1 MFNLN
6 ERCDETEQFTIY
18 PYVHS
23 WCNNFKFSEQ
33 TRAIK
38 FPDIAPCEAMNDLF
52 QFSMTAGDFLEVY
65 QEKNEWDCVVT
76 CFFIDTA
83 HNVIDYI
90 EKIYEILKPGGYWI
104 NFGPLLYHYSE
115 MVYERSVELSYEQI
129 KNVIEK
135 VGFKYKVNCLLT

>member
-1 MFNLN
+1 
-6 ERCDETEQFTIY
+6 
-18 PYVHS
+18 
-23 WCNNFKFSEQ
+23 
-33 TRAIK
+33 
-38 FPDIAPCEAMNDLF
+38 MNDLF

-65 QEKNEWDCVVT
+65 QEKDEWDCLVT

-90 EKIYEILKPGGYWI
+90 EKIYDILKPGGYWI

-115 MVYERSVELSYEQI
+115 IVYERSVELSYEQI

-135 VGFKYKVNCLLT
+135 VGFKFTVILNKNLIKY